1 MTVSRR
7 QFLIGSGAAT
17 LISARGFEARA
28 QAAPDA
34 APVGSFNAGING
46 PLILDSNENPLGPG
60 QHVIDAVVDAL
71 GNDGA
76 EAGRYHFAQQGATRQ
91 AVADS
96 IGLEPNNI
104 LLGAGSSEMLRL
116 TAETYTGKDR
126 PYVMAD
132 PSFALGERYARLLKH
147 PVRKVPLNSNLRV
160 DLDAMGDASDG
171 AGLVY
176 ICNPNNP
183 TATIHSGTDLH
194 TFIESVLFRSPETRF
209 LIDEA
214 YGEYVTDDAFES
226 MLSLV
231 TEHPQVMVAKTLS
244 KAYGMAG
251 LRVGYIAAHPDTV
264 NELSCIRGMD
274 MYTSH
279 PARAGAIVA
288 LNRPEHIARERERNS
303 EVRRFTE
310 SFLSSAGLEG
320 AASHGNF
327 IFFDTGQSGE
337 AFKKACLSA
346 GIRVRAEY
354 PSYPTHARISLGT
367 MAEMKQAADVIS
379 RLV

>member
-1 MTVSRR
+1 MAVSRR
-7 QFLIGSGAAT
+7 QFLIGTGAAT
-17 LISARGFEARA
+17 LISARGFEAWA
-28 QAAPDA
+28 QAASDA
-34 APVGSFNAGING
+34 VPAGSFNPGGSG

-71 GNDGA
+71 GHDGA

-96 IGLEPNNI
+96 IRMAPQNI

-116 TAETYTGKDR
+116 TAETYTGNNR
-126 PYVMAD
+126 PYIMAD
-132 PSFALGERYARLLKH
+132 PSFALGERYAQLLNH
-147 PVRKVPLNSNLRV
+147 PVRKVPLDSNYRV
-160 DLDAMGDASDG
+160 DLDAMNDAIDG

-183 TATIHSGTDLH
+183 TATIHSGADLR
-194 TFIESVLFRSPETRF
+194 TFIESVLSRSPDTRF

-214 YGEYVTDDAFES
+214 YGEYVTDDSFES

-231 TEHPQVMVAKTLS
+231 TAHPQVMVAKTLS

-251 LRVGYIAAHPDTV
+251 LRVGYIAAHADTIKA
-264 NELSCIRGMD
+264 LSGIRGMD

-288 LNRPEHIARERERNS
+288 LNRPEHIARESERNR
-303 EVRRFTE
+303 EVRRYTE
-310 SFLSSAGLEG
+310 NFLSAAGLKC
-320 AASHGNF
+320 APSQGNF

-337 AFKKACLSA
+337 AFKKACLAS

-354 PSYPTHARISLGT
+354 PRYPSHARISLGT
-367 MAEMKQAADVIS
+367 MTEMNQATDVIS
-379 RLV
+379 RLL